1 MCALALICGLSIGL
15 ILFLF
20 ARILAPAW
28 VFPLFKMS
36 ARSAS
41 VAVMMMTVQALVRP
55 LKDFNSVAVVG
66 VLRGGGDVRMATIID
81 TAPQWLIAIPAAVIL
96 GSVLKLDILWVY
108 LAMSLENIVKFVFG
122 LRRIRSDAWIRDLTR
137 A

>member
-1 MCALALICGLSIGL
+1 MCALALICGTVIGL
-15 ILFLF
+15 SLFLF
-20 ARILAPAW
+20 ARFLAPAW

-41 VAVMMMTVQALVRP
+41 IAVMMMTVQAAVRP
-55 LKDFNSVAVVG
+55 LRDFNGVAITG

-81 TAPQWLIAIPAAVIL
+81 TAPQWLIAIPAAVLL

-108 LAMSLENIVKFVFG
+108 LSMTLENIVKFVLG
-122 LRRIRSDAWIRDLTR
+122 LRRIRSDNWIRDLTR

>member
-1 MCALALICGLSIGL
+1 M
-15 ILFLF
+15 
-20 ARILAPAW
+20 
-28 VFPLFKMS
+28 FPLFKMS

-41 VAVMMMTVQALVRP
+41 IAVMMMTVQAAVRP
-55 LKDFNSVAVVG
+55 LRDFNGVAITG

-81 TAPQWLIAIPAAVIL
+81 TAPQWLIAIPAAVLL

-108 LAMSLENIVKFVFG
+108 LSMTLENIVKFVLG
-122 LRRIRSDAWIRDLTR
+122 LRRIRSDNWIRDLTR